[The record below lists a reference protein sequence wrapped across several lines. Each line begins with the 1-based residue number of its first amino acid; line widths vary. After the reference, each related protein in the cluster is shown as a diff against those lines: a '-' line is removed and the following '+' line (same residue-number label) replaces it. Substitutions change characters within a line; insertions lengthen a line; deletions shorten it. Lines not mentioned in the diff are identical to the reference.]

1 MKTKKT
7 TINTGQERNVAGHF
21 ISGAICS
28 GIATASLTS
37 NNKGNESTSYGGIY
51 KAALQ
56 GGIATAGA
64 ISATN
69 KIGKGDYLGALV
81 SVALGGAAVYA
92 VEKTSQRKAQL
103 TEIEDGTTQP
113 ALPYE

>member
-1 MKTKKT
+1 MRTKKT
-7 TINTGQERNVAGHF
+7 TINTGDERNVAGHF

-28 GIATASLTS
+28 GIVTASLTS
-37 NNKGNESTSYGGIY
+37 NNKNEGAPSYGSVY

-92 VEKTSQRKAQL
+92 LEKASHRKTQL
-103 TEIEDGTTQP
+103 AEIEDGTTQP
-113 ALPYE
+113 TLPHE